1 MKFVIIS
8 ICQMLFNN
16 ISKQILKTVN
26 GELSNLRIIRLQ
38 Q

>member
-16 ISKQILKTVN
+16 MSKQIFKTVN
-26 GELSNLRIIRLQ
+26 GELSNFRIIRLQ
-38 Q
+38 H